1 MTDEYHKFSPRD
13 LYDELWRGRDL
24 EIKNLWQR
32 SVFLS
37 VFLILVISGYGIL
50 FSKIFDGSI
59 GVFHN
64 GYYSLP
70 SMVHLA
76 FVVLSSLGMCLSL
89 LWIGMAKGSKYW
101 VECYENSIDIMLGEK
116 WENCVFSKELISL
129 WKSNDDQLR
138 LCHGYLGEK
147 ENDCNFLSTNGGRF
161 SVSRINILI
170 GQVFFIAFI
179 VASIFHMIWLVSDSV
194 LCAYNRFLP
203 ILLLFISLA
212 ILIAPPIIVA
222 EAAKS
227 K

>member
-37 VFLILVISGYGIL
+37 VFLILVVSGYGIL

-129 WKSNDDQLR
+129 WKSNDDKLRESDDDQLR
-138 LCHGYLGEK
+138 LCHGCLGEK
-147 ENDCNFLSTNGGRF
+147 ENDCNFLSTNGGKF
-161 SVSRINILI
+161 SVSRINVLI
-170 GQVFFIAFI
+170 GQVFFIVFI
-179 VASIFHMIWLVSDSV
+179 VVSFFHLSWLIAD
-194 LCAYNRFLP
+194 LAQYGYFRFLS
-203 ILLLFISLA
+203 IVLVFIS
-212 ILIAPPIIVA
+212 PPQN
-222 EAAKS
+222 K
-227 K
+227 KGYL